1 MAPCENKSLLLSQNI
16 IHLSWFKNA
25 CQLVQWRKYD
35 AETPFDNKENHPS
48 LQMRSSFV
56 SSFIHSAEYFS
67 ILWQTT
73 QLRGEIQRN
82 KLRAGHANTTLC
94 VLRIILSFR
103 MLFTVAQLG
112 ISNRYKYTRFP
123 LWSLSGWTFLYIQM
137 ELFIVALIFVDTTT
151 ICKIYFLTSITVRL
165 YLDLHLT
172 VCFQNQQ
179 A

>member
-1 MAPCENKSLLLSQNI
+1 
-16 IHLSWFKNA
+16 
-25 CQLVQWRKYD
+25 
-35 AETPFDNKENHPS
+35 
-48 LQMRSSFV
+48 
-56 SSFIHSAEYFS
+56 
-67 ILWQTT
+67 
-73 QLRGEIQRN
+73 
-82 KLRAGHANTTLC
+82 
-94 VLRIILSFR
+94 

-137 ELFIVALIFVDTTT
+137 ELFIVALISVDTTT